1 MITATVNGVTVI
13 GETIDENLW
22 SFNYKNGAPAF
33 DLKKYVNEVGD
44 VEYEYVW
51 AEYPSDM
58 QFVSENMWAGSKP
71 SVQDIAEWI
80 MNVYPN

>member
-1 MITATVNGVTVI
+1 MITATVNGITII
-13 GETIDENLW
+13 GETDDEETW
-22 SFNYKNGAPAF
+22 VFDYESGTPAF

-51 AEYPSDM
+51 NEYPSDM
-58 QFVSENMWAGSKP
+58 QFVSENMWAESKP

-80 MNVYPN
+80 MAVYPN